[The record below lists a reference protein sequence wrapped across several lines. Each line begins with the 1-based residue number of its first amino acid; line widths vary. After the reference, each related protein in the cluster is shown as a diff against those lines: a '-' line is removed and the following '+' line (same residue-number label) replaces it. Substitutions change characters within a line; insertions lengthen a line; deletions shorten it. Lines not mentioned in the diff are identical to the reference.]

1 MNTYLFSNLWHK
13 ASSINLLCSD
23 LDKIQSEGND
33 YVCTDCYFRPER
45 SVNYICK
52 QAGGLEINHVRS
64 KAAALFIKILLEET
78 NCNIYI
84 DAVIRKFCKDEDVY
98 PVPVKP
104 YYVDKRLISTI
115 KLVIGS
121 IQRCSTKNTY
131 RLLMKN
137 EFNITEDFHMRIQEV
152 YNDFSLSSALQFT
165 DSKIISLPVR
175 SHMWKLIHR
184 IQFSEFE
191 EAKVKL
197 KSPSCRNCGEENIER
212 IHSYFQCDRVADVG
226 RKFIRVLRVF
236 DPHYSYEEILNFK
249 GKEEHPQLFWFIANT
264 LFYIDKNR
272 RRCNG
277 DLYSAYMRSELE
289 TVRLSKFADD
299 DMQISLQIMVELLEQ

>member
-1 MNTYLFSNLWHK
+1 
-13 ASSINLLCSD
+13 
-23 LDKIQSEGND
+23 
-33 YVCTDCYFRPER
+33 
-45 SVNYICK
+45 
-52 QAGGLEINHVRS
+52 
-64 KAAALFIKILLEET
+64 
-78 NCNIYI
+78 
-84 DAVIRKFCKDEDVY
+84 
-98 PVPVKP
+98 
-104 YYVDKRLISTI
+104 
-115 KLVIGS
+115 
-121 IQRCSTKNTY
+121 
-131 RLLMKN
+131 MKN

-165 DSKIISLPVR
+165 YSKIISLPVR

-289 TVRLSKFADD
+289 TVRLSTFEDE
-299 DMQISLQIMVELLEQ
+299 DMQISLQIMVELLEE